1 MGKRR
6 IIAVISFILMVLC
19 WGWLGDATVPKAA
32 LLFGVTLIVAL
43 LAGSVQGELRYG
55 TGQVI
60 SPTIKGSYIRDTVIK
75 IPVAVKE
82 KLEKTDLAP
91 NPSSP
96 DPTSSYDV
104 TYSHWLV
111 FPVGSVANKGWNI
124 YDIGGEGTVV
134 VPEGTL
140 YNIGRNAVLLA
151 APKPVQ
157 DIQLPPEVQELV
169 HGLEDYGPPYHLARV
184 PLNVK
189 IPLESQTMD
198 IGKLEANADAASIQ
212 ANTFRNALM
221 GKYDLIDKEVGRI
234 LGAAGRVK
242 PGIME
247 RLKAAILGPEERR
260 E

>member
-6 IIAVISFILMVLC
+6 AIAVISFVLMVLC
-19 WGWLGDATVPKAA
+19 WGWLGDAMVPKAA

-82 KLEKTDLAP
+82 KPEKTNPAP

-96 DPTSSYDV
+96 NPAPSYDV
-104 TYSHWLV
+104 TYLHWLV
-111 FPVGSVANKGWNI
+111 FPVGSVASEGWNL
-124 YDIGGEGTVV
+124 YDVGGEGTVV
-134 VPEGTL
+134 VPKGTL

-157 DIQLPPEVQELV
+157 DIQLPPEVRDIV
-169 HGLEDYGPPYHLARV
+169 HGLKGYGPPYYLARV

-198 IGKLEANADAASIQ
+198 IGKLEASADAASIQ
-212 ANTFRNALM
+212 ANTFKNALM
-221 GKYDLIDKEVGRI
+221 GKYDMIDKEVGRI

-242 PGIME
+242 PSIME
-247 RLKAAILGPEERR
+247 RLKAAVLGSEERR